1 MLQEC
6 GAGSARWRRR
16 PGWTRVYL
24 KQIRPVVQD
33 GATAMDKLFP
43 DGAGAA

>member
-1 MLQEC
+1 MPT
-6 GAGSARWRRR
+6 ASVRDS
-16 PGWTRVYL
+16 GWNSGTTDTELVYR

-43 DGAGAA
+43 DSAA